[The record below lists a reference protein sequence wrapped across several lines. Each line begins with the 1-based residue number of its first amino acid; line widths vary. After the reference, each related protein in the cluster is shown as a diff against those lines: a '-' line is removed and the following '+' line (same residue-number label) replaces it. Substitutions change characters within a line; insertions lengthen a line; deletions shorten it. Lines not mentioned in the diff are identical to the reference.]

1 MTRKL
6 PLLNALLL
14 FFSYFYIPSN
24 VIMSRNITKSLRKKP
39 GIVLLFTAYVWM
51 LSSCSSRVVLGDER
65 FDVYLPLLEGKRVAI
80 YSNPSGIVGDKVDGW
95 CLGGGEE
102 VTEASAGVPF
112 GQPADPARP
121 VVYGPHLL
129 DVLID
134 KGVNVTAIFSPE
146 HGFRGTA
153 DAGELVSSEVDPK
166 TGVPI
171 LSLYSAHS
179 MMPDKADMD
188 KFDLLLVDIQ
198 DVGLRYYTYY
208 ITLQH
213 LMDACAVYGKQV
225 VILDRPNP
233 NGFYVDGPLLN
244 MRYKSGI
251 GSLPIA
257 MVHGLTLGELALM
270 MNGEGWLQDGRS
282 CDLKVIPCQHY
293 THSMHVT
300 LILPPSPNLKDMR
313 SIYLYSSTCFFEG
326 TEVTAGR
333 GTQWPFEIYGH
344 PALEDRGFSFTPSSI
359 PGAKHP
365 RYQDEEC
372 FGVDLRNKLLQEIW
386 SEQVNLDYLSDAL
399 AHMPADS
406 AFFMDNSHFEQLVGV
421 PYVREMLLARR
432 PAAEIQDM
440 WKADVARFREQ
451 RRPYLLYPE

>member
-1 MTRKL
+1 MRTDR
-6 PLLNALLL
+6 PGQGIA
-14 FFSYFYIPSN
+14 
-24 VIMSRNITKSLRKKP
+24 VILIASLW
-39 GIVLLFTAYVWM
+39 L

-80 YSNPSGIVGDKVDGW
+80 YSNPSGIVGDKVEGW
-95 CLGGGEE
+95 CLKGGEE

-112 GQPADPARP
+112 GQPSDPAHP

-129 DVLID
+129 DVLLE
-134 KGVNVTAIFSPE
+134 KGVDVSAIFSPE

-171 LSLYSAHS
+171 LSLYSSHS
-179 MMPDKADMD
+179 MMPDPSDMD

-208 ITLQH
+208 VTMQH

-233 NGFYVDGPLLN
+233 NGFYVDGPILD
-244 MRYKSGI
+244 MKYKSGI
-251 GSLPIA
+251 GSLPVA
-257 MVHGLTLGELALM
+257 MVHGMTLGELALM
-270 MNGEGWLQDGRS
+270 MNGEGWLRDGLQ
-282 CDLKVIPCQHY
+282 CDLTVVPCLHY
-293 THSMHVT
+293 THRMHCT

-333 GTQWPFEIYGH
+333 GTQWPFEVYGH
-344 PALEDRGFSFTPSSI
+344 PDMEDRGFSFTPRSI

-365 RYQDEEC
+365 RYMDRKC
-372 FGVDLRNKLLQEIW
+372 FGVDLREKPLKEIW
-386 SEQVNLDYLSDAL
+386 SGQVDLGYLADAL

-406 AFFMDNSHFEQLVGV
+406 AFFMKGKHFELQVGV
-421 PYVREMLLARR
+421 PYVREMILARR
-432 PAAEIQDM
+432 PIEEIEGM

-451 RRPYLLYPE
+451 RRPYLLYRE

>member
-1 MTRKL
+1 MRTDR
-6 PLLNALLL
+6 PGQGIA
-14 FFSYFYIPSN
+14 
-24 VIMSRNITKSLRKKP
+24 VILIASLW
-39 GIVLLFTAYVWM
+39 L

-80 YSNPSGIVGDKVDGW
+80 YSNPSGIVGDKVEGW
-95 CLGGGEE
+95 CLKGGEE

-112 GQPADPARP
+112 GQPSDPAHP

-129 DVLID
+129 DVLLE
-134 KGVNVTAIFSPE
+134 KGVDVSAIFSPE

-171 LSLYSAHS
+171 LSLYSSHS
-179 MMPDKADMD
+179 MMPDPSDMD

-208 ITLQH
+208 VTMQH
-213 LMDACAVYGKQV
+213 LMDACAFYGKQV

-233 NGFYVDGPLLN
+233 NGFYVDGPILD
-244 MRYKSGI
+244 MKYKSGI
-251 GSLPIA
+251 GSLPVA
-257 MVHGLTLGELALM
+257 MVHGMTLGELALM
-270 MNGEGWLQDGRS
+270 MNGEGWLRDGLR
-282 CDLKVIPCQHY
+282 CDLTVVPCLHY
-293 THSMHVT
+293 THRMHCT

-333 GTQWPFEIYGH
+333 GTQWPFEVYGH
-344 PALEDRGFSFTPSSI
+344 PDMEDRGFSFTPRSM

-365 RYQDEEC
+365 RYMDRKC
-372 FGVDLRNKLLQEIW
+372 FGVDLREKPLKEIW
-386 SEQVNLDYLSDAL
+386 SGQVDLGYLADAL

-406 AFFMDNSHFEQLVGV
+406 AFFMKGKHFELQVGV
-421 PYVREMLLARR
+421 PYVREMILERR
-432 PAAEIQDM
+432 PVEEIEGM

-451 RRPYLLYPE
+451 RRPYLLYRE

>member
-1 MTRKL
+1 MRGNVL
-6 PLLNALLL
+6 SLIAASLL
-14 FFSYFYIPSN
+14 
-24 VIMSRNITKSLRKKP
+24 
-39 GIVLLFTAYVWM
+39 VLV
-51 LSSCSSRVVLGDER
+51 SCSSRVVLGDER

-80 YSNPSGIVGDKVDGW
+80 YSNPSGIVGDKVEGW
-95 CLGGGEE
+95 CLRGGEE
-102 VTEASAGVPF
+102 VTEATAGVSF
-112 GQPADPARP
+112 GQPSDPSRP

-129 DVLID
+129 DVLLD
-134 KGVNVTAIFSPE
+134 KGVNVSAIFSPE

-171 LSLYSAHS
+171 LSLFSNHS
-179 MMPDKADMD
+179 MMPDTSDMD
-188 KFDLLLVDIQ
+188 QFDLLLVDIQ

-208 ITLQH
+208 VTLQH
-213 LMDACAVYGKQV
+213 LMDACALYGKQV

-233 NGFYVDGPLLN
+233 NGFYVDGPILD
-244 MRYKSGI
+244 MKYKSSV

-257 MVHGLTLGELALM
+257 MVHGMTLGELALM
-270 MNGEGWLQDGRS
+270 MNGEGWLRDGLQ
-282 CDLKVIPCQHY
+282 CDLTVVPCLHY
-293 THSMHVT
+293 THGMHCT

-344 PALEDRGFSFTPSSI
+344 PDMDDRGFSFTPRSI

-365 RYQDEEC
+365 RYMDREC
-372 FGVDLRNKLLQEIW
+372 FGVDLRDKPLKEIW
-386 SEQVNLDYLSDAL
+386 AGQIDLEYLADAL

-406 AFFMDNSHFEQLVGV
+406 AFFTKSKHFELLVGV
-421 PYVREMLLARR
+421 PYVREMILARR
-432 PAAEIQDM
+432 PIEEIKGM
-440 WKADVARFREQ
+440 WKSDVARFREQ

>member
-1 MTRKL
+1 MR
-6 PLLNALLL
+6 ADC
-14 FFSYFYIPSN
+14 FRQGVA
-24 VIMSRNITKSLRKKP
+24 VILIASL
-39 GIVLLFTAYVWM
+39 WM
-51 LSSCSSRVVLGDER
+51 FSSCSSRVVLGDER

-80 YSNPSGIVGDKVDGW
+80 YSNPSGIVGDKVEGW
-95 CLGGGEE
+95 CLKGGEE

-112 GQPADPARP
+112 GQPSDPAHP

-129 DVLID
+129 DVLLE
-134 KGVNVTAIFSPE
+134 KGVDVSAIFSPE

-171 LSLYSAHS
+171 LSLYSSHS
-179 MMPDKADMD
+179 MMPDASDMD

-208 ITLQH
+208 VTMQH

-233 NGFYVDGPLLN
+233 NGFYVDGPILD
-244 MRYKSGI
+244 MKYKSGI
-251 GSLPIA
+251 GSLPVT
-257 MVHGLTLGELALM
+257 MVHGMTLGELALM
-270 MNGEGWLQDGRS
+270 MNGEGWLQDGRQ
-282 CDLKVIPCQHY
+282 CDLTVVPCLHY
-293 THSMHVT
+293 THRMHCT

-313 SIYLYSSTCFFEG
+313 SVYLYSSTCFFEG

-333 GTQWPFEIYGH
+333 GTQWPFEVYGH
-344 PALEDRGFSFTPSSI
+344 PAMEDRGFSFTPRSM

-365 RYQDEEC
+365 RYMDQTC
-372 FGVDLRNKLLQEIW
+372 FGVDLRGKSLEEIW
-386 SEQVNLDYLSDAL
+386 SGQIDLGYLADAL

-406 AFFMDNSHFEQLVGV
+406 AFFMKNRHFELQVGV
-421 PYVREMLLARR
+421 PYVREMILARR
-432 PAAEIQDM
+432 PIEEIAEM

-451 RRPYLLYPE
+451 RRPYLLYRE

>member
-1 MTRKL
+1 
-6 PLLNALLL
+6 
-14 FFSYFYIPSN
+14 
-24 VIMSRNITKSLRKKP
+24 
-39 GIVLLFTAYVWM
+39 M
-51 LSSCSSRVVLGDER
+51 LASCSSRVVLGDER
-65 FDVYLPLLEGKRVAI
+65 FEEYLPLLEGNRVAI
-80 YSNPSGIVGDKVDGW
+80 YSNPSGIVGDKVEGW
-95 CLGGGEE
+95 CLRGGEE
-102 VTEASAGVPF
+102 VTEESAGVPF
-112 GQPADPARP
+112 GQPVDPSHP

-129 DVLID
+129 DVLLER
-134 KGVNVTAIFSPE
+134 GVNVSAIFSPE

-171 LSLYSAHS
+171 LSLYSQDS
-179 MMPDKADMD
+179 MMPDESDMD

-213 LMDACAVYGKQV
+213 LMDACALHGKKV

-233 NGFYVDGPLLN
+233 NGFYVDGPILD
-244 MRYKSGI
+244 MKYKSGI

-257 MVHGLTLGELALM
+257 MVHGMTLGELALM
-270 MNGEGWLQDGRS
+270 MNGEGWLQDGLK
-282 CDLKVIPCQHY
+282 CDLTVVPCLNYKHG
-293 THSMHVT
+293 MHCT

-313 SIYLYSSTCFFEG
+313 SFYLYSSTCFFEG

-344 PALEDRGFSFTPSSI
+344 PDMEDRGFSFTPRSI

-365 RYQDEEC
+365 RYMDKEC
-372 FGVDLRNKLLQEIW
+372 FGVDLRDKSLREIW
-386 SEQVNLDYLSDAL
+386 AGQINLEYLADAL
-399 AHMPADS
+399 SHMPSDS
-406 AFFMDNSHFEQLVGV
+406 AFFMKNNHFELQVGV
-421 PYVREMLLARR
+421 PYVREMILSHS
-432 PAAEIQDM
+432 PIEEIRGM
-440 WKADVARFREQ
+440 WKTDVARFREQ

>member
-1 MTRKL
+1 MRTDR
-6 PLLNALLL
+6 PGQGIA
-14 FFSYFYIPSN
+14 
-24 VIMSRNITKSLRKKP
+24 VILIASLW
-39 GIVLLFTAYVWM
+39 L

-80 YSNPSGIVGDKVDGW
+80 YSNPSGIVGDKVEGW
-95 CLGGGEE
+95 CLKGGEE

-112 GQPADPARP
+112 GQPSDPAHP

-129 DVLID
+129 DVLLE
-134 KGVNVTAIFSPE
+134 KGVDVSAIFSPE

-171 LSLYSAHS
+171 LSLYSSHS
-179 MMPDKADMD
+179 MMPDPSDMD

-208 ITLQH
+208 VTMQH

-233 NGFYVDGPLLN
+233 NGFYVDGPILD
-244 MRYKSGI
+244 MKYKSGI
-251 GSLPIA
+251 GSLPVA
-257 MVHGLTLGELALM
+257 MVHGMTLGELALM
-270 MNGEGWLQDGRS
+270 MNGEGWLRDGLQ
-282 CDLKVIPCQHY
+282 CDLTVVPCLHY
-293 THSMHVT
+293 THRMHCT

-333 GTQWPFEIYGH
+333 GTQWPFEVYGH
-344 PALEDRGFSFTPSSI
+344 PDMEDRGFSFTPRSI

-365 RYQDEEC
+365 RYMDQEC
-372 FGVDLRNKLLQEIW
+372 FGVDLRGKSLKEIW
-386 SEQVNLDYLSDAL
+386 SEQIDLGYLADAL
-399 AHMPADS
+399 AHFPADS
-406 AFFMDNSHFEQLVGV
+406 AFFMENKHFELQVGV
-421 PYVREMLLARR
+421 PYVREMILERR
-432 PAAEIQDM
+432 PVEEIEGM

-451 RRPYLLYPE
+451 RRPYLLYRE

>member
-1 MTRKL
+1 MSMFIIPCWSK
-6 PLLNALLL
+6 ALR
-14 FFSYFYIPSN
+14 N
-24 VIMSRNITKSLRKKP
+24 RQVIVFLIAAS
-39 GIVLLFTAYVWM
+39 VWM
-51 LSSCSSRVVLGDER
+51 LASCSSRVVLGDER

-95 CLGGGEE
+95 CLHGGEE
-102 VTEASAGVPF
+102 VTETSAGVPF

-153 DAGELVSSEVDPK
+153 DAGEPVSSEVDPK

-179 MMPDKADMD
+179 DMPDAADMD

-208 ITLQH
+208 VTLQH
-213 LMDACAVYGKQV
+213 LMEACAIYGKQV

-233 NGFYVDGPLLN
+233 NGFYVDGPLLD
-244 MRYKSGI
+244 MRYKSGV

-257 MVHGLTLGELALM
+257 MVHGMTLGELALM
-270 MNGEGWLQDGRS
+270 MNCEGWLQDGLS
-282 CDLKVIPCQHY
+282 CDLKVIPCLHY
-293 THSMHVT
+293 THGMHVT

-344 PALEDRGFSFTPSSI
+344 PDMEDRGFSFTPRSI

-365 RYQDEEC
+365 RYMDEEC
-372 FGVDLRNKLLQEIW
+372 FGVDLRNKPLQEIW
-386 SEQVNLDYLSDAL
+386 SEQVHLEYLSDAL

-406 AFFMDNSHFEQLVGV
+406 AFFLQSSHFEQLVGV

-432 PAAEIQDM
+432 PAAEIQGM